1 MTQKNHPYIDL
12 AANSSYVDLPPKEKI
27 FRGSLGSP
35 GQNILNE
42 KEITDRL
49 SSKKLI
55 KRSKTLQYYDSEDEE
70 VFIREIGSNDQ
81 SGERKGSEPIYDFGS
96 REGSGGS
103 GDSVH
108 LEDFKILKFI
118 SKGSFGSVFLAY
130 LPKTE
135 SYYAIKCL

>member
-1 MTQKNHPYIDL
+1 MAEKNMPYKDL
-12 AANSSYVDLPPKEKI
+12 AADDSYVDLPPVPKTV
-27 FRGSLGSP
+27 RGSIGSP
-35 GQNILNE
+35 GQNILNQ

-55 KRSKTLQYYDSEDEE
+55 KRSKTLKYYDSEDEE
-70 VFIREIGSNDQ
+70 NFIKEMGSNDM
-81 SGERKGSEPIYDFGS
+81 SAERKGSEAIFDLGS

>member
-1 MTQKNHPYIDL
+1 M
-12 AANSSYVDLPPKEKI
+12 PPKEKN
-27 FRGSLGSP
+27 FSGSLGSP

-55 KRSKTLQYYDSEDEE
+55 KRSKTLNYDSEDEE
-70 VFIREIGSNDQ
+70 EFIREIGSNDF
-81 SGERKGSEPIYDFGS
+81 SGERKVSEPIYDFGS